1 MTGPKLN
8 EGATVAGERAGT
20 KASAKYVRSSA
31 RKARV
36 VLDLIRGLDVRRA
49 DEVLQFTDRRSP

>member
-20 KASAKYVRSSA
+20 KASARVSA
-31 RKARV
+31 LV
-36 VLDLIRGLDVRRA
+36 G
-49 DEVLQFTDRRSP
+49 QQGP